1 MAASAFHKLLVLEE
15 SVIKAMATNPNFVRE
30 FPFLRSVARGA
41 VGKRTGCG
49 SCNKR
54 ANVRVQTINA
64 AKQQIV
70 SMGKE
75 KKARLKKLLRSEKV
89 RVRLAANG
97 KVTEYTF

>member
-1 MAASAFHKLLVLEE
+1 MAAPALHKLLVLEE
-15 SVIKAMATNPNFVRE
+15 SVIRSMSSNPNFVRE
-30 FPFLRSVARGA
+30 YPFLRSVARGA

-49 SCNKR
+49 RCGRKAS
-54 ANVRVQTINA
+54 ARVQSINA

-75 KKARLKKLLRSEKV
+75 KKARLKKLLRAEKV
-89 RVRLAANG
+89 RVRLAAGG